1 MAFFAWM
8 LIILAISVL
17 WAYYSLKKERQRHEI
32 ENAKKEMSSGRVIFH
47 SSSAGENEDRS

>member
-1 MAFFAWM
+1 MIFFTWM
-8 LIILAISVL
+8 LIILVISVL

-32 ENAKKEMSSGRVIFH
+32 DKAKKEMSSGRVIFH